1 MFVTRQVVQILWE
14 LGTCVATTANFTA
27 STQNRYFRH
36 EDTCH
41 HTSARHAARTIISLG
56 FQTSFPKTSA
66 TTAEEWCPKTSSEC
80 GKTKSVVDPAKT
92 QKQMIVREYCSKASL
107 LVSEMLQTFPSQ
119 KPACERMP
127 PTTWAGAL
135 RENTNQA
142 PARKA
147 LPSPRWFTP
156 TKVGRWLSAQSSHW
170 RKKRRFEMMRQDDV
184 AARALEN
191 LTSSAA
197 LETPSSKRDLSTP
210 VITTI
215 G

>member
-1 MFVTRQVVQILWE
+1 MGTGNVCCNNGKLHSLNTESVLPPRRHLPSHERPPRGTHDNLPRIPNFISEDLCHNGRGVV
-14 LGTCVATTANFTA
+14 
-27 STQNRYFRH
+27 
-36 EDTCH
+36 
-41 HTSARHAARTIISLG
+41 
-56 FQTSFPKTSA
+56 PKDV
-66 TTAEEWCPKTSSEC
+66 EC

-107 LVSEMLQTFPSQ
+107 LVSAMLQTFPSQ